1 MGKKVAIHTIGS
13 IDRFGYEIAV
23 CNATDGRVIKA
34 FGDNTDNEFAIA
46 MKFCQDK
53 GYTIVNDFTGIKPST
68 TKISNKTPNTEKS
81 ITIDQ
86 LLEAY
91 KDYALEQ
98 MRGGEADIDMLDKF
112 FNNYLHIDTTE
123 PYEDALKIYNY
134 ENC

>member
-1 MGKKVAIHTIGS
+1 MGKKVAIHTIRS

-23 CNATDGRVIKA
+23 CNATDGQVIKT
-34 FGDNTDNEFAIA
+34 FGDDTDNEFAIA
-46 MKFCQDK
+46 MKFCQDN
-53 GYTIVNDFTGIKPST
+53 GYTIVNDFSGIKPTT

-81 ITIDQ
+81 ITIEQ

-112 FNNYLHIDTTE
+112 FNDYLHIDTTE
-123 PYEDALKIYNY
+123 IYETAMDIHNN
-134 ENC
+134 ENG